1 MPYGEKKPPEL
12 IEYLRSL
19 AGKPVDENKRLT
31 KKEQYFLELLVIHNK
46 IEWEAYDRA
55 YPARKPNRTKEHC
68 LAKAKQLLKK
78 ANVAKRYKEMTEEM
92 HKTLQE
98 YGKWAREDGIKELLS
113 MIEKNK
119 KEQERINETYDDM
132 LNLLMLKIQE
142 ADTADKKEKLLQ
154 EAAELRLKLR
164 NNTVNNNAIIQ
175 SVVELNK
182 MHGYNSQELVIKD
195 GNEETRKLREK
206 LAEIPTDKLLEQVKQ
221 MTKNE

>member
-1 MPYGEKKPPEL
+1 MPYGVKLTQEQ
-12 IEYLRSL
+12 IEYLRTL
-19 AGKPVDENKRLT
+19 AGKPIDENKQLT
-31 KKEQYFLELLVIHNK
+31 KKEQYFLELIVIHAKNYG
-46 IEWEAYDRA
+46 EAYDRA
-55 YPARKPNRTKEHC
+55 YPARKLNRTPEYCYQKG
-68 LAKAKQLLKK
+68 KRLLKK
-78 ANVAKRYKEMTEEM
+78 ANIAKRYKEMTEEM

-98 YGKWAREDGIKELLS
+98 YGKWAREDGINELLS

-119 KEQERINETYDDM
+119 KEQDRINETYDDM

-182 MHGYNSQELVIKD
+182 MHGYNSQEITLKHD
-195 GNEETRKLREK
+195 EEFEIDKK
-206 LAEIPTDKLLEQVKQ
+206 LAKMSVEELTVLLNK
-221 MTKNE
+221 KNE

>member
-46 IEWEAYDRA
+46 PEWEAYDKA

-68 LAKAKQLLKK
+68 WQKAKRLLKK
-78 ANVAKRYKEMTEEM
+78 ANIAKRHKEMTEEM

-182 MHGYNSQELVIKD
+182 MHGYNSQEITLKHD
-195 GNEETRKLREK
+195 EEF
-206 LAEIPTDKLLEQVKQ
+206 EIDK
-221 MTKNE
+221 